1 MAFVFG
7 LLHGLGFAGVL
18 REIGLPEDGLFTSL
32 LLFNVGIELGQLF
45 VVFVLIGTL
54 WLWRKISG
62 TLRLRPQLMYLVAAY
77 AMGSVATYWSID
89 RTLVLF

>member
-1 MAFVFG
+1 
-7 LLHGLGFAGVL
+7 VL
-18 REIGLPEDGLFTSL
+18 REIGLPEDALFTSL

-62 TLRLRPQLMYLVAAY
+62 TLRLRPQLMYLIAAY